1 MVKIC
6 FKFIKIPNNRYIKYL
21 IKGISDK
28 LHSSVVCKE
37 INNELSDKVKTM
49 KIIVNGRISEIDPVK
64 STIAQIL
71 ANHNVSKPEMVSVQL
86 NEKFIGQE
94 QFENTRLVEND
105 ELEFIYFM
113 GGGMKLRIK
122 R

>member
-21 IKGISDK
+21 IKGISEK

>member
-6 FKFIKIPNNRYIKYL
+6 FKFIKIPNNGYIKYL